1 MSATTISSRVRESPD
16 ARSLVERLA
25 LPAILLLAAANF
37 FWQLGSPSYFVD
49 EAFSVMHSLPAIHT
63 LFHQV
68 AHTETTPYT
77 SP

>member
-63 LFHQV
+63 
-68 AHTETTPYT
+68 
-77 SP
+77 